1 MHGVYILDQT
11 TDSVWWKQ
19 GFGEVLFSREWSR
32 QAEGSTQAVNIN
44 EYKLTDDTPIQF
56 NITFPPPQEGSFE
69 TAK

>member
-1 MHGVYILDQT
+1 MC
-11 TDSVWWKQ
+11 
-19 GFGEVLFSREWSR
+19 FGEVLFSREWSR

-69 TAK
+69 IAK